1 MDKLLVDF
9 LRILDEAAS
18 VEREMPIE
26 TIVVIVIFSLL
37 FLLTIVCAIVLV
49 YKNKKAAKQA
59 EIINKK
65 NQLMNDGDQ
74 QIILTK

>member
-1 MDKLLVDF
+1 MNKLLVDF

-65 NQLMNDGDQ
+65 NQLMNDGD
-74 QIILTK
+74 

>member
-1 MDKLLVDF
+1 MNKLLVDF